1 MTESFAQLF
10 EESLK
15 EIETRPGSIVRGV
28 VVAIDKDVVLVDAG
42 LKSES
47 AIPAEQFKNAQGELE
62 IQVGDEVDVA
72 LDAVEDGFGET
83 LLSRE
88 KAKRHEAWIT
98 LEKAYEDAETVTGVI
113 NGKVKGGFTVELNG
127 IRAFL
132 PGSLVDVRPVR
143 DTLHLEGK
151 ELEFKVI
158 KLDQKRNNV
167 VVSRRAVIE
176 SENSAERDQLLEN
189 LQEGMEVKGIVK
201 NLTDYG
207 AFVDLGGVDG
217 LLHITDM
224 AWKRVKHPSEIV
236 NVGDEITVKV
246 LKFDRKRTRVSLG
259 LKQLGEDP
267 WVAIAKRYPEGTK
280 LTGRVT
286 NLTDY
291 GCFVEIEEGVEGL
304 VHVSE
309 MDWTNKNIHPSKV
322 VNVGDVVEVMV
333 LDIDEERRRI
343 SLGLKQCKSNPWQQF
358 AETHNKGDRVEGK
371 IKSITDFG
379 IFIGLDGGIDGLVHL
394 SDISWNVAGEEAVR
408 EYKKGDEI
416 AAVVLQV
423 DAERERISLGVKQL
437 AEDPFNNWVALN
449 KKGAIVTGK
458 VTAVDA
464 KGATVELA
472 DGVEGYLRA
481 SEASRDRVEDATLVL
496 SVGDEVEAKFTG
508 VDRKNRAISLSVRA
522 KDEADEKDAIATV
535 NKQEDANFSNN
546 AMAEAF
552 KAAKGE

>member
-236 NVGDEITVKV
+236 NVGDEINVKV

-496 SVGDEVEAKFTG
+496 SVGDDVEAKFTG